1 MFRDAIPVMQMTF
14 PSPAFSFLPLAVNSI
29 HSFNTTQVEQIPLAL
44 IADYAQFL
52 RSFCAD
58 FLIFFRRFF
67 MH

>member
-29 HSFNTTQVEQIPLAL
+29 HSFNTTQVEQIPLAS

-52 RSFCAD
+52 RGFSH
-58 FLIFFRRFF
+58 FLLSIFYAL
-67 MH
+67 MY